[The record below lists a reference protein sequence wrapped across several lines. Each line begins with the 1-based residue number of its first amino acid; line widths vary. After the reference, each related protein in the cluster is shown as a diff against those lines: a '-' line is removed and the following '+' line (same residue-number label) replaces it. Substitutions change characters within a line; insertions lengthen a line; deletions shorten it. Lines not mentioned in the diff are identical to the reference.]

1 MKNNYLIKLPDNII
15 EYIYSKIY
23 YIQNEK
29 LLEEIRLIYFIKKYI
44 LLRYDIKILCNI
56 LLIYLNYNMNNI
68 DLEKIDFINNKIS
81 NLSDK
86 KLYKMFNININ
97 KLSLKKKYSFIFNIY
112 DYKIHGLNSVKE
124 LYIKKYIYN
133 IINNFII
140 NNI

>member
-1 MKNNYLIKLPDNII
+1 MKNNYLIELPDDII

-56 LLIYLNYNMNNI
+56 LLIYLNYNITNI

-81 NLSDK
+81 NLSDEE
-86 KLYKMFNININ
+86 LYKMFNVNIN
-97 KLSLKKKYSFIFNIY
+97 KLSLNKKYSFIFNMY
-112 DYKIHGLNSVKE
+112 DYRIRGLNSITE
-124 LYIKKYIYN
+124 IFIKKYI
-133 IINNFII
+133 
-140 NNI
+140 NNIQNIFFNNE